1 MPYKVKLTKT
11 AQKVY
16 IKLPPKLR
24 NGLEKCFTQLEF
36 DPRIHRNIKKLKGYE
51 NEYRYQVGGWRI
63 MYQIDEVQKLVSVYD
78 IGPRGDV
85 YKHGH

>member
-1 MPYKVKLTKT
+1 MPYKVRLTKT

-16 IKLPPKLR
+16 LKLPPKLR
-24 NGLEKCFTQLEF
+24 VGLEKCFAQLEY
-36 DPRIHRNIKKLKGYE
+36 DPRIHRSIKKLKGYE
-51 NEYRYQVGGWRI
+51 NDYRYQAGGWRI
-63 MYQIDEVQKLVSVYD
+63 MYQIDEAHKLVSVYD